1 MHPFLQQYFKLVK
14 KLIPSSSDEPSVGLD
29 IGTDTCKLVEI
40 QKKDNGYELLN
51 AIIEPVEKGQIS
63 LTLKKILGQLKKPTK
78 LVYTSVSGK
87 GTLIRYVDM
96 PKMSIEDLR
105 NSLSI
110 EADKYFPFA
119 QDQIYTDCYIID
131 SKAQGQQMPVM
142 VAAVKKEIIDERMK
156 LLSELDLQADC
167 IGLNSVAL
175 ANVWNVLDH
184 PSSKEKE
191 VAVAIID
198 IGDSVSSLSIL
209 VNGVPRFN
217 RDIMMGGRDLTKRIA
232 NTLNV
237 PFDEAERLKESPGN
251 RAAEVAS
258 ACESGLVNLLQE
270 VKLSFDYFMTEKNKE
285 VVKIFLTGG
294 GSLFSG
300 MTEMISKHLE
310 VKTEFWDPLR
320 TLIINPSVNQDKL
333 KTQSPRLGV
342 ALGLALYSYDTN

>member
-1 MHPFLQQYFKLVK
+1 
-14 KLIPSSSDEPSVGLD
+14 VGLD

-40 QKKDNGYELLN
+40 QKKDNGFELLN
-51 AIIEPVEKGQIS
+51 AIIEPVEKGQIP
-63 LTLKKILGQLKKPTK
+63 LTIKKILGQLKKSSK
-78 LVYTSVSGK
+78 SVYTSVTGK

-131 SKAQGQQMPVM
+131 AKAQGQQMPVM
-142 VAAVKKEIIDERMK
+142 VAAVKKEIIDERVK
-156 LLSELDLQADC
+156 LLTELDLQADC

-175 ANVWNVLDH
+175 ANAWHVLDH
-184 PSSKEKE
+184 PLQKEKE
-191 VAVAIID
+191 HAVAILD

-209 VNGVPRFN
+209 VAGIPRFN

-237 PFDEAERLKESPGN
+237 PFEEAERLKVAPGN
-251 RAAEVAS
+251 RTAEVIS

-285 VVKIFLTGG
+285 VHRVLLTGG
-294 GSLFSG
+294 GSLISG

-310 VKTEFWDPLR
+310 IKAEFWNPLQP
-320 TLIINPSVNQDKL
+320 LVISPSVNQDNFKI
-333 KTQSPRLGV
+333 QSPRLGV
-342 ALGLALYSYDTN
+342 ALGLALYAYDTN